1 VAVVNAGLG
10 PNGDDRLSQAIVA
23 TMEQVFPQV
32 FVIETARLS
41 NQIIIG
47 VNRNVGDGY
56 ANLLDAYERLEHPA
70 LRRTLE
76 RVYIPTRQSTATFA
90 PFTDDRAP
98 VERLVDLL
106 IFDTLVR

>member
-1 VAVVNAGLG
+1 
-10 PNGDDRLSQAIVA
+10 
-23 TMEQVFPQV
+23 
-32 FVIETARLS
+32 VIETARLS

-76 RVYIPTRQSTATFA
+76 PGVYSN
-90 PFTDDRAP
+90 AP
-98 VERLVDLL
+98 VYGNLRAFHPMIAHRLSVWS
-106 IFDTLVR
+106 IS